1 MYVVNSGTKRHPEYR
16 LTEEKTDLEV
26 IQIISVKK
34 KSDIK
39 DIESILDHS
48 GLFFN
53 VKTTGRSQ
61 VLYLDY
67 LEPISKKWD
76 KELSIMSVKRGDKII
91 IIKKHK
97 SRKCSPEKKKVR
109 KKSDVKKKPEIKKK
123 VKKNPGAKKK
133 PDIKKKVT
141 IIRKSP
147 SGESNGP
154 RLPKKRTTIKRRK
167 KVNGD

>member
-26 IQIISVKK
+26 IQII
-34 KSDIK
+34 
-39 DIESILDHS
+39 
-48 GLFFN
+48 N
-53 VKTTGRSQ
+53 
-61 VLYLDY
+61 Y